1 MPSAIGKKVY
11 SAFRLSMGVRPPAP
25 VLRRRPIAVFAA
37 SAVVVVLSVLA
48 GLGPLPATAQT
59 PSVVRNLVPA
69 ETLERAAT
77 QQYSQLMQQARRQGA
92 LAEADHPDLKRIRT
106 ITQRMLPLATRWN
119 PRAAGWKW
127 EINLLGSNQVNAFC
141 MPGGKI
147 AVFSGL
153 LATIRPT
160 DDELAIV
167 IGHEIAHALLE
178 HGRERVAKGQL
189 TQLGA
194 GLLSYVFGLGD
205 LGNAALGVGAN
216 LLSMKFSRTD
226 ESEAD
231 GIGLELAARAGFN
244 PSAGITLWQKMTR
257 ASKGAPPEWFST
269 HPAGENRIREIQ
281 SLMPRLQPI
290 YEEARAV
297 RPR

>member
-1 MPSAIGKKVY
+1 
-11 SAFRLSMGVRPPAP
+11 
-25 VLRRRPIAVFAA
+25 
-37 SAVVVVLSVLA
+37 
-48 GLGPLPATAQT
+48 
-59 PSVVRNLVPA
+59 
-69 ETLERAAT
+69 
-77 QQYSQLMQQARRQGA
+77 
-92 LAEADHPDLKRIRT
+92 
-106 ITQRMLPLATRWN
+106 
-119 PRAAGWKW
+119 
-127 EINLLGSNQVNAFC
+127 LGSKQVNAFC

-153 LATIRPT
+153 LTNIRPT

-205 LGNAALGVGAN
+205 LGNAALSVGAN

-226 ESEAD
+226 ETEAD
-231 GIGLELAARAGFN
+231 RIGLELAARAGFN
-244 PSAGITLWQKMTR
+244 PTAGITLWQKMTR
-257 ASKGAPPEWFST
+257 ASKGAPPEWFSS
-269 HPAGENRIREIQ
+269 HPAGDNRIKEMQ
-281 SLMPRLQPI
+281 SQMPKLQPI
-290 YEEARAV
+290 YQQARAA